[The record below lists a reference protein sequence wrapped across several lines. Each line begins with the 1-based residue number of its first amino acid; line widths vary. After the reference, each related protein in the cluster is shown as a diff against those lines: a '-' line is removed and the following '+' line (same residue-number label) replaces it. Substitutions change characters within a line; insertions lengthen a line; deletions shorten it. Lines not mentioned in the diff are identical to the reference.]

1 MIVKKILVTFAPVI
15 FVLLAGC
22 SDAGTDPQTQTPP
35 GNTGSTKSFQQHV
48 LPILTRSGCTGCHGG
63 TNGLRLNTVA
73 GLLQG
78 GIHGPAV
85 VPGKADSSLIIRKT
99 SSTPPFGDRMPQGG
113 PYLADTTIQ
122 VIKDWI
128 NQGAQNN

>member
-1 MIVKKILVTFAPVI
+1 MALRISLYVGLLIIFFILG
-15 FVLLAGC
+15 GC
-22 SDAGTDPQTQTPP
+22 KDAGTEPQVVTPP
-35 GNTGSTKSFQQHV
+35 GNTGSTVSFQQRV

-63 TNGLRLNTVA
+63 TNGLTVGTVA

-85 VPGKADSSLIIRKT
+85 IAGNADASLIIRKT
-99 SSTPPFGDRMPQGG
+99 SPTPPFGDRMPQGG
-113 PYLADTTIQ
+113 PYLADSTIQ